1 MLVQRVQRFR
11 NSVVGRSVNTLTKSD
26 QRKIV
31 FVIVT
36 QVFLSLLDLVGIALF
51 GILGAL
57 AVNGVQAKSPG
68 NRVSAVLEALNL
80 ENLGLRE
87 QAIIIGVSA
96 AMFLIC
102 KTVISVFFVRK
113 TIFFLGR
120 RSAGLSAQLIA
131 KVLAQ
136 PLVKIQSRSTQETLY
151 TVTSGIESITL
162 GIINTLVLLIT
173 DFSLLII
180 LGIGL
185 FVVDPTLAILTF
197 LSFSSIGLI
206 LYRLLHV
213 RAVKLG
219 ESQRDLSIQSD
230 ERILEV
236 LNSYREIVVRDRR
249 DFYVKKLGQLRFDLS
264 NVNAERMFMPN
275 ISKYVI
281 ELSIVMAA
289 LLIAGFQL
297 ANHDAS
303 HAIAVLSVFM
313 AASTRIAP
321 AILRIQQG
329 ALSIK
334 SNIGSATPT
343 LDMIESLTTMQPV
356 VQNATFL
363 GQNLAM
369 FRPELNLSHVTFC
382 YPGND
387 KPAIEDVTLNV
398 LPGQV
403 VSIVGASGAGKSTL
417 ADLVLGI
424 LMPNSGQILLSGL
437 DPGFSIK
444 EWPGAVGYVPQ
455 DVMISNNTIRE
466 NIALGFSDEE
476 ISEDLIWNALQIAK
490 LDDFVQKL
498 PKGLETRIGDGGAKL
513 SGGQRQR
520 LGIARAMYT
529 QPTLLLLDEATS
541 ALDGA
546 TEAAI
551 SESIH
556 ELKGNVTVIIVAH
569 RLSTVKRSD
578 VVYFLSEGKLLASG
592 SFDEVRAS
600 VPAFDHQASIMGL

>member
-1 MLVQRVQRFR
+1 MPVQKVQQFK
-11 NSVVGRSVNTLTKSD
+11 NSVVGRSVKTLTKSD
-26 QRKIV
+26 QKKIV

-36 QVFLSLLDLVGIALF
+36 QVFLSLLDLAGIALF

-68 NRVSAVLEALNL
+68 NRVSAVLEALHL

-87 QAIIIGVSA
+87 QAIVIGVSA
-96 AMFLIC
+96 ALFLIC

-206 LYRLLHV
+206 LFGLLHV

-219 ESQRDLSIQSD
+219 EIQRDLSIQSD

-343 LDMIESLTTMQPV
+343 LDMIESLTTLQPV
-356 VQNATFL
+356 VQNATVL
-363 GQNLAM
+363 GQDLAM

-455 DVMISNNTIRE
+455 DVMISNNTIRQ

-551 SESIH
+551 SEAIH